1 MLQIIPA
8 TERDVPLVFSFI
20 RKLAEYEKLLDQVVA
35 TEELLRE
42 GLFGPHPAAEVVLA
56 YLDGVP
62 VGFALY
68 FHTFST
74 FVGRSGIYL
83 EDLFVEPTHRG
94 LGVGKALLA
103 YVANLAVER
112 GCGRYE
118 WSVLNWNTPSINF
131 YKSLGAVPLD
141 DWTRYRLAGDA
152 LDRVAA
158 QSAATPTATYNS
170 DSASP
175 ESV

>member
-1 MLQIIPA
+1 MLKIIPA

-20 RKLAEYEKLLDQVVA
+20 RKLAEYEKLLDEVVA

-56 YLDGVP
+56 YLDGLP

-74 FVGRSGIYL
+74 FVGRPGIYL

-112 GCGRYE
+112 GCGRFE
-118 WSVLNWNTPSINF
+118 WSVLNWNTPSIDF

-141 DWTRYRLAGDA
+141 DWTRYRMTADA
-152 LDRVAA
+152 LKKLA
-158 QSAATPTATYNS
+158 SKNS
-170 DSASP
+170 GT
-175 ESV
+175 